1 MVIYILYMGNEN
13 VTRFPTGTIYS
24 SFTGAMMIF
33 TKFFESFE
41 QLYTEVLHEN
51 EQSTLVVERSKKN
64 MEAPV
69 PPVQQQVPQQS
80 LLCNV

>member
-51 EQSTLVVERSKKN
+51 EQSTLVIERSKRYGSSSVTTGTAAITIYILFN
-64 MEAPV
+64 I
-69 PPVQQQVPQQS
+69 
-80 LLCNV
+80 